1 MRCLT
6 CHVLCAVDSAQCAWI
21 GVQYRVCLAWCAVYT
36 VCLAW
41 RTVCYSVLGLVC
53 SVHCL
58 AWCTVFFS
66 VLGLVY
72 SVLSVLGLVWQSGPA
87 WAEAIH
93 SVCPQPMLLIHL
105 CTQYIININDDD
117 EDSDWWWGDDIW
129 ESLKPMA
136 HLRKARNSLIIFEN
150 PLQCMQWG
158 SQWKKCPNWL
168 LSLYIALIILH
179 HCITDDDWLKASKLL
194 SSSSWSSGSCI
205 IILTIKAKELKHCN
219 LDKYI
224 CQWNQLRF
232 FQFG

>member
-1 MRCLT
+1 M
-6 CHVLCAVDSAQCAWI
+6 H
-21 GVQYRVCLAWCAVYT
+21 
-36 VCLAW
+36 
-41 RTVCYSVLGLVC
+41 SVLGLVYSIEC
-53 SVHCL
+53 AWLGVQFATVCL
-58 AWCTVFFS
+58 DWCAVFFS

-105 CTQYIININDDD
+105 CTQYIININDDE

-194 SSSSWSSGSCI
+194 SSSSQSSGSCI

-224 CQWNQLRF
+224 CQWNQIHLSMESTTF
-232 FQFG
+232 FSIWVNAFVNLDKYIFQFGRTE